1 MRFVLLQRAR
11 FGSRKGAGLNVDRHP
26 VVMVAHWFPRRLR
39 GGLLMR
45 GNEAIWITI
54 HNRSNVDVAFG
65 LRLVGRIRE
74 MGNT

>member
-1 MRFVLLQRAR
+1 
-11 FGSRKGAGLNVDRHP
+11 
-26 VVMVAHWFPRRLR
+26 
-39 GGLLMR
+39 MR